1 MGRCGDL
8 FGRRPRRCRADSRG
22 LALITQPRGQFDVTP
37 EQRAIGALAAEVAA
51 REIAPHV
58 AQWDREHVF
67 PRELYRKLTDAGIMG
82 ILVPEEYGGA
92 GAEYLS
98 YALAIEE
105 LARVDAGTAVTVSVH
120 SMICSAICRLGT
132 PQQKEFWLPQLA
144 SGDVLAGFAL
154 TESDAGSDAAAL
166 RATAKRS
173 NGGYVLDGRKQW
185 CSTGSYAGVIMGM
198 FRTGGAGARG
208 VSAFL
213 IDAALPG
220 ISVERV
226 TEKLGIHT
234 SNTCDV
240 AFDGVEVDSNALLG
254 EEGAGFANA
263 MSALTAGRIGIAAQA
278 IGILAACLDESV
290 KFAKERVA
298 FGKPIGAFEGI
309 SFKIAQMATDLDAAR
324 LLNYRAAALAD
335 AGESFALAASKA
347 KLFASTAARKHAAEA
362 LQIHGG
368 YGYTSEFPV
377 ERHYR
382 DAKITEIYEG
392 TSEIQ
397 QLIVARS
404 LLGRLD

>member
-1 MGRCGDL
+1 ML
-8 FGRRPRRCRADSRG
+8 AETRA
-22 LALITQPRGQFDVTP
+22 QFELTD
-37 EQRAIGALAAEVAA
+37 EQRAVGGLAAEIAQ
-51 REIAPHV
+51 REIAPFV
-58 AQWDREHVF
+58 AGWDRGHVF
-67 PRELYRKLTDAGIMG
+67 PRQLYGKLTRAGLMG

-92 GAEYLS
+92 GADYVS

-120 SMICSAICRLGT
+120 SMICSAILKIGT
-132 PQQKEFWLPQLA
+132 PAQRDRWLRPLA
-144 SGDVLAGFAL
+144 TADVIAGFAL

-166 RATAKRS
+166 RATARRTGS
-173 NGGYVLDGRKQW
+173 GYVLNGRKQW

-198 FRTGGAGARG
+198 FRTGGTGARG

-213 IDAALPG
+213 IEPSLPG
-220 ISVERV
+220 VRVERV
-226 TEKLGIHT
+226 TDKLGIHT
-234 SNTCDV
+234 SNTCDL
-240 AFDGVEVDSNALLG
+240 AFDDVALGADALLG
-254 EEGAGFANA
+254 QEGAGFGNA
-263 MSALTAGRIGIAAQA
+263 MTALTAGRIGIASQA

-298 FGKPIGAFEGI
+298 FGKPIGAFEGV
-309 SFKIAQMATDLDAAR
+309 SFKIAQMAMDLDAAR
-324 LLNYRAAALAD
+324 MLTYRAAALAD
-335 AGESFALAASKA
+335 AGEPFALAASKA

-362 LQIHGG
+362 VQIHGG

-397 QLIVARS
+397 QLIIARS

>member
-1 MGRCGDL
+1 MIE
-8 FGRRPRRCRADSRG
+8 AK
-22 LALITQPRGQFDVTP
+22 AAQFELSDD
-37 EQRAIGALAAEVAA
+37 QRQIGALAAEIAQ
-51 REIAPHV
+51 REIAPFV
-58 AQWDREHVF
+58 AEWDRAHAF

-82 ILVPEEYGGA
+82 ILVPEAYGGA
-92 GAEYLS
+92 GADYVS

-120 SMICSAICRLGT
+120 SMICTAILKLGT
-132 PQQKEFWLPQLA
+132 QAQREHWLPALA
-144 SGDVLAGFAL
+144 TQDVIAGFAL
-154 TESDAGSDAAAL
+154 TESDAGSDAVAL

-173 NGGYVLDGRKQW
+173 GDGYVLRGRKQW
-185 CSTGSYAGVIMGM
+185 CTSAAYAGVIMGM
-198 FRTGGAGARG
+198 FRTGGPGARG

-213 IDAALPG
+213 IEPSLTG
-220 ISVERV
+220 VSIERV

-240 AFDGVEVDSNALLG
+240 AFDDVALGSDALLG
-254 EEGAGFANA
+254 EEGSGFGNA
-263 MSALTAGRIGIAAQA
+263 MTALTAGRIGIAAQA
-278 IGILAACLDESV
+278 TGILAACLDESV
-290 KFAKERVA
+290 KFAKERSA

-309 SFKIAQMATDLDAAR
+309 SFKIAQMAMDLDAAR
-324 LLNYRAAALAD
+324 LLTYRAAALAD
-335 AGESFALAASKA
+335 AGEAFAIPAGKA

-362 LQIHGG
+362 VQIHGG
-368 YGYTSEFPV
+368 YGYTTEFPA

-397 QLIVARS
+397 QLIIARS

>member
-1 MGRCGDL
+1 M
-8 FGRRPRRCRADSRG
+8 
-22 LALITQPRGQFDVTP
+22 QFELTD
-37 EQRAIGALAAEVAA
+37 EQRAAGALAAEIAQ
-51 REIAPHV
+51 REIAPYV
-58 AQWDREHVF
+58 AHWDREHVF
-67 PRELYRKLTDAGIMG
+67 PRELYAKLTDAGIMG

-92 GAEYLS
+92 GADYVS

-120 SMICSAICRLGT
+120 SMICSAILKMGTHAQKDRWLARLSS
-132 PQQKEFWLPQLA
+132 EN
-144 SGDVLAGFAL
+144 VIAGFAL

-166 RATAKRS
+166 RATATRS
-173 NGGYVLDGRKQW
+173 GDGYVLRGRKQW
-185 CSTGSYAGVIMGM
+185 CTTGSYAGVIMGM

-208 VSAFL
+208 VSAFIVEPKARGL
-213 IDAALPG
+213 T
-220 ISVERV
+220 VERV

-234 SNTCDV
+234 SNTCDL
-240 AFDGVEVDSNALLG
+240 AFDDVRVDADALLG
-254 EEGAGFANA
+254 EEGAGFGNA
-263 MSALTAGRIGIAAQA
+263 MTALTAGRIGIAAQA

-290 KFAKERVA
+290 KFAKERIA
-298 FGKPIGAFEGI
+298 FGKPIGAFEGV
-309 SFKIAQMATDLDAAR
+309 SFKIAQMAMDLEAAR
-324 LLNYRAAALAD
+324 LLTYRAAALAD
-335 AGESFALAASKA
+335 AGQPFALAASKA

-368 YGYTSEFPV
+368 YGYTTEFAA

-397 QLIVARS
+397 QLILARS

>member
-1 MGRCGDL
+1 
-8 FGRRPRRCRADSRG
+8 
-22 LALITQPRGQFDVTP
+22 
-37 EQRAIGALAAEVAA
+37 
-51 REIAPHV
+51 
-58 AQWDREHVF
+58 
-67 PRELYRKLTDAGIMG
+67 MG

-92 GAEYLS
+92 GADYLS

-120 SMICSAICRLGT
+120 SMICSAIGKLGT
-132 PQQKEFWLPQLA
+132 QRQKERWLPELA
-144 SGDVLAGFAL
+144 GRNVIAGFAL
-154 TESDAGSDAAAL
+154 TESDAGSDAAAI
-166 RATAKRS
+166 RASARRTP
-173 NGGYVLDGRKQW
+173 GGYVLQGRKQW
-185 CSTGSYAGVIMGM
+185 CTTGSYAGVIMGM
-198 FRTGGAGARG
+198 FRTGGPGAGG

-213 IDAALPG
+213 IEANRPG
-220 ISVERV
+220 VSVERV

-234 SNTCDV
+234 SNTCDLS
-240 AFDGVEVDSNALLG
+240 FDGVELGDDALLG
-254 EEGAGFANA
+254 EEGAGFGNA
-263 MSALTAGRIGIAAQA
+263 MTALTAGRIGIAAQA

-290 KFAKERVA
+290 QFAKERVA
-298 FGKPIGAFEGI
+298 FGRPIGAFEGV
-309 SFKIAQMATDLDAAR
+309 SFKVAQMAMDLDAAR
-324 LLNYRAAALAD
+324 LLNYRAAAMAD

-397 QLIVARS
+397 QLIIARS
-404 LLGRLD
+404 LLGRLE